1 MPANSRWDLIRRLR
15 VNTVTLCISIL
26 ITWLKNRSSL
36 CRIMFDHPRT
46 VWLCRIFRYYRGN
59 GTTFRKMCFDFTF
72 YMQPFS
78 LQKEFWH
85 ILSYTCSSIR
95 VKCPIF
101 FPDCN
106 QTRIFST
113 DFNKAPNIKFHKN
126 PSIWSQ
132 AVTCQQTARHDDG
145 NSRFLKLHERG

>member
-1 MPANSRWDLIRRLR
+1 MYFYLNYLAYKSKFFVPYY
-15 VNTVTLCISIL
+15 V
-26 ITWLKNRSSL
+26 RSSTYRL
-36 CRIMFDHPRT
+36 ALSYFSLLSRKRHD
-46 VWLCRIFRYYRGN
+46 VRGN
-59 GTTFRKMCFDFTF
+59 VCLDFNF

-78 LQKEFWH
+78 LQKEFRH
-85 ILSYTCSSIR
+85 ILPYTCSSIR
-95 VKCPIF
+95 VKCQIF

-132 AVTCQQTARHDDG
+132 AVTCQQTARHDGG
-145 NSRFLKLHERG
+145 NSRFFKLQERG